1 MQVKGT
7 VEAISTKF
15 GKYGVLVNEQWY
27 STKPE
32 WIDPKPQK
40 GDVIEFDSG
49 GDGKRYLTKCKIVS
63 TGGEAVQGG
72 SVNTGGAANT
82 SGKSFSRGAFPID
95 PLDGTRSIIRQ
106 NAVTNA
112 NTYLASNGSGNSSI
126 EDLLNTARK
135 IEAYTSGDLDA
146 EEAKAAMAA
155 MNSSEG

>member
-1 MQVKGT
+1 MQVKGQ

-49 GDGKRYLTKCKIVS
+49 ADGKRYLTKCKIIS
-63 TGGEAVQGG
+63 
-72 SVNTGGAANT
+72 SGGAAS
-82 SGKSFSRGAFPID
+82 SGEGKTYGGSSKSFSRGAFPVD

-112 NTYLASNGSGNSSI
+112 NSFLAANSGGEAKI
-126 EDLLNTARK
+126 EDLLNTARE

>member
-1 MQVKGT
+1 MSQVRGE

-15 GKYGVLVNEQWY
+15 GKYGVLVNDLWY

-49 GDGKRYLTKCKIVS
+49 ADGKRYLTKCKIVS
-63 TGGEAVQGG
+63 SGGG
-72 SVNTGGAANT
+72 SVSGGSVSTGGSAPAPVAGSITTN
-82 SGKSFSRGAFPID
+82 
-95 PLDGTRSIIRQ
+95 RSIVRQ

-112 NTYLASNGSGNSSI
+112 NSFFDNSGVGYSM
-126 EDLLNTARK
+126 EDLLDTARE
-135 IEAYTSGDLDA
+135 IEAYTSGDLDK